1 MDLSG
6 PQALNN
12 ILQPDELK
20 LVPEDIQQKLSA
32 YINNFSDEYCKN
44 RAAANRLGFGIYFW
58 IVVYSYYVEVRDP
71 EDVLEV

>member
-6 PQALNN
+6 PQTLNN

-20 LVPEDIQQKLSA
+20 LVPEDVQKKLSE

-44 RAAANRLGFGIYFW
+44 RAAANRLGKFLYLYIY
-58 IVVYSYYVEVRDP
+58 
-71 EDVLEV
+71 